1 MDIRVFKEDFHTTDY
16 LSTKGQARHRSI
28 PKKKKKSI
36 LQTQK
41 LRFNLELPSSSLI

>member
-28 PKKKKKSI
+28 PKKKN
-36 LQTQK
+36 LFCK
-41 LRFNLELPSSSLI
+41 LRNCDLIWNFRLRA

>member
-28 PKKKKKSI
+28 PKKKKIYSANSEI
-36 LQTQK
+36 A
-41 LRFNLELPSSSLI
+41 I

>member
-28 PKKKKKSI
+28 PKKKSI